1 MFLDAS
7 QRYRLRFG
15 GISASFIVSPPPRPW
30 SSVPASGSTSAQEK
44 AHASFMRSSNSATFS
59 CKKAGAWAQTFTTS
73 ASKAPS
79 TTKRPGQRASDPSCN
94 FCFPRTR
101 PQYNPRYFGATRS
114 RCRSRK
120 SRPQDRSMNNRPLTI
135 LCVTSY
141 EKGQEFLR
149 TCKSLGCRVLL
160 LTVEKFRDGD
170 WPRESIDDL
179 FVMPENLSLQ
189 HLIYTVS
196 YMARHQPIDRIVA
209 LDEFDM
215 ENVSALREHLR
226 IPGMG
231 LTTVRYFRDKLAMR
245 ARAKEVGILVPE
257 FVHVLNHQ
265 TLREFMGRVP
275 GPWLLK
281 PRSQASGIGMKKIN
295 AAAEL
300 WPWLEQLGDQQSFY
314 LLEQFVPG
322 IVFHVDSIVSER
334 EVLFAEPHGYGA
346 PQLHVS
352 HHGGVF
358 TTHAEFLK
366 SHAGGKFYFIEI
378 AARVGGAYIADVIEA
393 ATNINLWREWARL
406 EVASG
411 KQPYELPATRR
422 DYAGVILSLA
432 RQEHPDT
439 SAYNDPEIVYRVS
452 KYHHAGFVLKS
463 PSSVRIQELLD
474 SYSARFRQDFLAT
487 QPVPEKPTA

>member
-1 MFLDAS
+1 MD
-7 QRYRLRFG
+7 
-15 GISASFIVSPPPRPW
+15 
-30 SSVPASGSTSAQEK
+30 
-44 AHASFMRSSNSATFS
+44 
-59 CKKAGAWAQTFTTS
+59 
-73 ASKAPS
+73 
-79 TTKRPGQRASDPSCN
+79 
-94 FCFPRTR
+94 
-101 PQYNPRYFGATRS
+101 
-114 RCRSRK
+114 
-120 SRPQDRSMNNRPLTI
+120 NRPLTI

-149 TCKSLGCRVLL
+149 TCKALGCRVLL
-160 LTVEKFRDGD
+160 LTVDKFSDGD

-189 HLIYTVS
+189 HLLYTVS
-196 YMARHQPIDRIVA
+196 YMARLQPIDRIVA

-245 ARAKEVGILVPE
+245 ARAKELGILVPE

-265 TLREFMGRVP
+265 ALNEFMARIP

-300 WPWLEQLGDQQSFY
+300 WPWLDQLGDQQSFY

-322 IVFHVDSIVSER
+322 TVFHVDSIVSER

-346 PQLHVS
+346 PPLDTS
-352 HHGGVF
+352 HYGGVF
-358 TTHAEFLK
+358 TTRTLPRDSADARSLLQINRELIQALGLPRGVTHAEFLK
-366 SHAGGKFYFIEI
+366 SHADGKFYFIEI
-378 AARVGGAYIADVIEA
+378 AARVGGAYISDVIEA
-393 ATNINLWREWARL
+393 ATDINLWREWARL
-406 EVASG
+406 EVAAG
-411 KQPYELPATRR
+411 KQPYELPPVRR

-439 SAYNDPEIVYRVS
+439 SAYTEPEIVYRVA

-463 PSSVRIQELLD
+463 PRPERIQELLD
-474 SYSARFRQDFLAT
+474 TYSARFLNDFLAT
-487 QPVPEKPTA
+487 EPVPDKPTA